1 MANSASHQQ
10 PANRL
15 SALLASVELALVAVS
30 TLAMAAIMLIV
41 VSDVVLRYV
50 FNAPLIWSYD
60 LIGLYLVG
68 TVVFLALSDTLQHH
82 GHIALDVF
90 LPAMPRFAR
99 HLMQSVGFVFSAVVV
114 ALIAWLEYGQA
125 VGAYLGNERINSV
138 PPMPT
143 WVAHAVLA
151 LGMAVLSL
159 RCAYRA
165 IFHLASA
172 FSGRDLVELPPPP
185 ITSTRS
191 GEHAE

>member
-1 MANSASHQQ
+1 MANSPSPQQ

-15 SALLASVELALVAVS
+15 SALLASIELALVAVS
-30 TLAMAAIMLIV
+30 TIAMAAIMLIV
-41 VSDVVLRYV
+41 VCDVVLRYV

-68 TVVFLALSDTLQHH
+68 VVVFLALSDTLQHH

-90 LPAMPRFAR
+90 VPAMPSFVR
-99 HLMQSVGFVFSAVVV
+99 HLTQSVGFMFSAVVV

-125 VGAYLGNERINSV
+125 VEAYIGNERINSV

-143 WVAHAVLA
+143 WIAHAVLA
-151 LGMAVLSL
+151 IGMTVLTL

-172 FSGRDLVELPPPP
+172 FTGRDLVELPPPP
-185 ITSTRS
+185 ITSTS
-191 GEHAE
+191 PEEHAE